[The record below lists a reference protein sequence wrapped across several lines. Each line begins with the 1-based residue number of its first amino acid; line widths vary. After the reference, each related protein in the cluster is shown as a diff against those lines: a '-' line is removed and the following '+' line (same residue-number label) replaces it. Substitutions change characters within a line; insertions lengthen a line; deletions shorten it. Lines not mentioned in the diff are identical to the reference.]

1 MRFLP
6 LDVTQP
12 NRRRYDNS
20 VTKALP
26 FVFQDA
32 NLIGADLTRA
42 NLYRTYLYSA
52 ARSWSRVTETDL
64 PNATLCSTIM
74 RDGQKSF
81 RDCPK

>member
-1 MRFLP
+1 VRFLP

-26 FVFQDA
+26 LSQDA
-32 NLIGADLTRA
+32 NLTGATSPEP

-52 ARSWSRVTETDL
+52 ARSWSRVNETDL

-74 RDGQKSF
+74 RDGHMSF